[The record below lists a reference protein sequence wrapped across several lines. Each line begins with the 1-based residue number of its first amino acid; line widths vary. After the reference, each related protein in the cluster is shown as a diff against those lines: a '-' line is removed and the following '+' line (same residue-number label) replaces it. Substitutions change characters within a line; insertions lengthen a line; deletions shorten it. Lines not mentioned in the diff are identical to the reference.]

1 MSDTD
6 IPTRLIS
13 AYLQTEYVVRC
24 DGLEFSLRVNHY
36 SRLLHDL
43 HISYGA
49 RSSAFITAC
58 NPYSKIHTRE
68 YNDSAQRRLEADL
81 QSCGFNVN
89 ACTARDPQQDWPD
102 EAGFLITGIT
112 ETDAENLGRKYDQNA
127 ILYCDETAIPRLVPL
142 R

>member
-24 DGLEFSLRVNHY
+24 DGLEFTLRVNHY
-36 SRLLHDL
+36 SRPLHDF
-43 HISYGA
+43 HISNGA
-49 RSSAFITAC
+49 KSSAFITAC
-58 NPYSKIHTRE
+58 NPRSEIHTPE
-68 YNDSAQRRLEADL
+68 YNESAQCRLEAEL
-81 QSCGFNVN
+81 QSSGYIIT

-102 EAGFLITGIT
+102 EAGFLVTGIA
-112 ETDAENLGRKYDQNA
+112 ETDAVNMGRKYDQNA
-127 ILYCDETAIPRLVPL
+127 ILYCGETAIPRLVPL